1 MDSGMTKKVAVV
13 VSALDE
19 EYQNNI
25 IRGINKSAE
34 ENQLSVSYFAAFGGL
49 VNSKRFDLGEYS
61 IYDVIDYSKYNK
73 PVINSDLL
81 MDCKYFTVRRVNI
94 NKEMELNANGDS
106 FISFTFLEGKGM
118 VDDLPYKKFDTFFL
132 PYGKKC
138 LIKGK
143 GTVIISSL

>member
-1 MDSGMTKKVAVV
+1 
-13 VSALDE
+13 
-19 EYQNNI
+19 
-25 IRGINKSAE
+25 
-34 ENQLSVSYFAAFGGL
+34 
-49 VNSKRFDLGEYS
+49 
-61 IYDVIDYSKYNK
+61 
-73 PVINSDLL
+73 

-138 LIKGK
+138 LIKGDGK
-143 GTVIISSL
+143 VIVSQIRK